1 MKRGRRRR
9 RRVREL
15 KNIKRNR
22 LERLRDVVAREAA
35 MLLYTM
41 QEREYKQAKER
52 AARALGV
59 RILPSNVDVAE
70 WLDRISDE
78 CEGPSRRVRLVEM
91 RREALRIMEA
101 LEDFNP
107 KLVGSVWRGTA
118 NRNSDIDI
126 VAFSEDINVVINR
139 LRRLGVDVVRAEE
152 VPVVKRGERR
162 GAPHIYLKLK
172 SGYEVEITVRSPEE
186 VNREEIC
193 EIYGDPVRGLTCKEL
208 RRVLKE
214 NPLKRF
220 TPKGL

>member
-1 MKRGRRRR
+1 LKRGRQRGS
-9 RRVREL
+9 RVRGS
-15 KNIKRNR
+15 KKIR
-22 LERLRDVVAREAA
+22 LNQPERLRDIVAREAA

-41 QEREYKQAKER
+41 QEREYKQAKEH
-52 AARALGV
+52 AARVLGA
-59 RILPSNVDVAE
+59 RILPSNMEVAR

-78 CEGPSRRVRLVEM
+78 YEGPSRRVRLIEM

-126 VAFSEDINVVINR
+126 VAFSEDVNVVIDR
-139 LRRLGVDVVRAEE
+139 LRHLGVGAVRVEE

-162 GAPHIYLKLK
+162 GGSHIYLKLE

-186 VNREEIC
+186 VDREEIC
-193 EIYGDPVRGLTCKEL
+193 EIYGDPVRGLSCEEL

-214 NPLKRF
+214 DPLRRF
-220 TPKGL
+220 TPRGL